1 MIRFPNQR
9 CAGFRFS
16 LAMTTTTKTIVSH
29 LNTLIE
35 TCKDGEKGF
44 TDAAEHVQDDQ
55 LRTLFTNY
63 AAQRRDF
70 ALELQDLVT
79 TYGKEPETESSMSSA
94 LHRTWIDFK
103 SALTDHSN
111 HAVLAE
117 CERGE
122 DAIKKAYRDA
132 LLPDSG
138 LTSDL
143 IQIVSRQQ
151 EGINA
156 SHDRIKA
163 LRDSQ

>member
-1 MIRFPNQR
+1 
-9 CAGFRFS
+9 
-16 LAMTTTTKTIVSH
+16 MTTTTKTIVSH

-122 DAIKKAYRDA
+122 DSAVSSYRDA
-132 LLPDSG
+132 LEENDLPADVRR
-138 LTSDL
+138 
-143 IQIVSRQQ
+143 IVQDQ
-151 EGINA
+151 YAEIKTA
-156 SHDRIKA
+156 HDHVKA
-163 LRDSQ
+163 LRDAETK